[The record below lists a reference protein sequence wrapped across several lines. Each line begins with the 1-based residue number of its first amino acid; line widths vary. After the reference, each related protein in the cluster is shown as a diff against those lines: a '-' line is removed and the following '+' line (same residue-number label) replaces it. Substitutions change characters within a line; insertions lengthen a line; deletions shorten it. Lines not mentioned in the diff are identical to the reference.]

1 MMVEPTRAEVPD
13 AEVRRLVAI
22 LGQRLSE
29 QQPYLTRVL
38 TDKIRSISDLDL
50 DQPLIDLLDA
60 SVDSNI
66 NTIVHLLINAIPVER
81 IQAPTAAVEYA
92 LRLAQRGVPSYSLV
106 RAYQLGQEY
115 LMTEVLEE
123 AERIDADLASTL
135 RAVRVI
141 ADALYQYIDW
151 ICLHLL
157 ERYEDERGRWATTS
171 GNVASAMLQGL
182 LRGVDTSVHDFE
194 AETGYRFDQLHVGLV
209 LWSRDDAGIT
219 DALLAMERISRELE
233 STVATGTPPLFSAID
248 RTTGWLWI
256 GRADRSE
263 PIDRHVADVLAKFP
277 EIGAAVGLPEPGIDG
292 FRRTH
297 TQARETFELALAA
310 RERIGQVVG
319 FGDRGIALIS
329 MLLQQPGALQ
339 RWVCDVLGPLGEVS
353 SAAAR
358 ARATLGAWLEHD
370 RNFQA
375 TAEALQV
382 HRNTV
387 KYRVERIA
395 AEMDDRLE
403 ERRVDL
409 ELALLACR
417 LLGDELLVPGP
428 TAGTSRSR
436 GPR

>member
-1 MMVEPTRAEVPD
+1 MSEQAAAEGVD
-13 AEVRRLVAI
+13 AADVRRLVAA

-29 QQPYLTRVL
+29 EQPHLTRVL

-66 NTIVHLLINAIPVER
+66 NTIVHLLINAIPVDR

-106 RAYQLGQEY
+106 RAYQLGQEF
-115 LMTEVLEE
+115 LMTVVLDE
-123 AERIDADLASTL
+123 AERIDAGRVPTL
-135 RAVRVI
+135 RAVRAI
-141 ADALYQYIDW
+141 ADAVYQYIDW

-157 ERYEDERGRWATTS
+157 DRYEDERGRWATTS

-182 LRGVDTSVHDFE
+182 LRGDDSSEHDLE
-194 AETGYRFDQLHVGLV
+194 AETGYRFDQHHVGLV
-209 LWSRDDAGIT
+209 LWSRDQDGIT
-219 DALLAMERISRELE
+219 DALVAMERISRELE
-233 STVATGTPPLFSAID
+233 SRVGAGTPPLFSAID
-248 RTTGWLWI
+248 RTTAWLWI
-256 GRADRSE
+256 GRGASAE
-263 PIDRHVADVLAKFP
+263 PIDREVADVLAKFP
-277 EIGAAVGLPEPGIDG
+277 ELGAAVGLPEFGIDG

-297 TQARETFELALAA
+297 AQARDTFELALEAGD
-310 RERIGQVVG
+310 RIGQVTA

-329 MLLQQPGALQ
+329 MLLRQPGALQ
-339 RWVCDVLGPLGEVS
+339 RWVRDVLGPLGAVS
-353 SAAAR
+353 PAAAR
-358 ARATLGAWLEHD
+358 ARETLGTWLDHD

-375 TAEALQV
+375 TAEALRV

-387 KYRVERIA
+387 KYRIERIG
-395 AEMDDRLE
+395 AELDERLG

-417 LLGDELLVPGP
+417 LLGDDLLAAPRPG
-428 TAGTSRSR
+428 RR
-436 GPR
+436 

>member
-1 MMVEPTRAEVPD
+1 MTQPLSGAGPD
-13 AEVRRLVAI
+13 AAEVRRLVAVM
-22 LGQRLSE
+22 GQRLAE

-38 TDKIRSISDLDL
+38 TDNIRSISDLDL

-115 LMTEVLEE
+115 LMTVVLQEFE
-123 AERIDADLASTL
+123 QIDADRTHTL

-141 ADALYQYIDW
+141 ADAVYQYIDW

-157 ERYEDERGRWATTS
+157 DRYEDERGRWATTS

-194 AETGYRFDQLHVGLV
+194 SETGYRLDQHHVGLV
-209 LWSRDDAGIT
+209 LWSRDPGGIT
-219 DALLAMERISRELE
+219 DALLTMERISRELD
-233 STVATGTPPLFSAID
+233 ARMGTGTPPLFSAID

-256 GRADRSE
+256 GRGRHAE
-263 PIDRHVADVLAKFP
+263 PIDRVVAEVLAKFP
-277 EIGAAVGLPEPGIDG
+277 DLGAAVGLPEAGIEG

-297 TQARETFELALAA
+297 AQARDTFELALTAGD
-310 RERIGQVVG
+310 RIGQVVG

-329 MLLQQPGALQ
+329 LLLQQPGGLQ
-339 RWVCDVLGPLGEVS
+339 RWVRDVLGPLGEVS
-353 SAAAR
+353 PAAAR
-358 ARATLGAWLEHD
+358 ARATLGAWLDHD

-387 KYRVERIA
+387 KYRIERITA
-395 AEMDDRLE
+395 DLDDRLGD
-403 ERRVDL
+403 RRVDL

-417 LLGDELLVPGP
+417 LLGDELLEEPGGHRRP
-428 TAGTSRSR
+428 GQ
-436 GPR
+436 G

>member
-1 MMVEPTRAEVPD
+1 MTRLHPD
-13 AEVRRLVAI
+13 AGPVDPEVRRLVAL
-22 LGQRLSE
+22 LGQGMSE
-29 QQPYLTRVL
+29 RQPQLTRAL
-38 TDKIRSISDLDL
+38 TDLIRSIDDLDL

-66 NTIVHLLINAIPVER
+66 NTIVHLLINAIPVDR

-106 RAYQLGQEY
+106 RAYQMGGQF
-115 LMTEVLEE
+115 LMIEVLDE
-123 AERIDADLASTL
+123 ARQLDADRELTL
-135 RAVRVI
+135 TAAREIAAVF
-141 ADALYQYIDW
+141 YEYIDW

-157 ERYEDERGRWATTS
+157 GRYEAERGRWATTS

-182 LRGVDTSVHDFE
+182 LRGVDTSVRDFE
-194 AETGYRFDQLHVGLV
+194 LETGYRFDQHHVGLV

-219 DALLAMERISRELE
+219 DALLAMERISRTLE
-233 STVATGTPPLFSAID
+233 ARVGAGTPPLFSAID
-248 RTTGWLWI
+248 RTTAWLWI
-256 GRADRSE
+256 GRGERHE
-263 PIDRHVADVLAKFP
+263 PIDRQVADVLTKFP
-277 EIGAAVGLPEPGIDG
+277 EIGAAVGLPEAGIDG

-297 TQARETFELALAA
+297 GQARDTFELAVAA
-310 RERIGQVVG
+310 GERIGQVIG

-329 MLLQQPGALQ
+329 MLLQQPGALG
-339 RWVCDVLGPLGEVS
+339 RWVRDVLGPVGEIS
-353 SAAAR
+353 AAAAR
-358 ARATLGAWLEHD
+358 ARVTLGSWLDHD

-387 KYRVERIA
+387 KYRIERITA
-395 AEMDDRLE
+395 DLDDRLT

-417 LLGDELLVPGP
+417 LLGDELLEEPDGH
-428 TAGTSRSR
+428 RR
-436 GPR
+436 

>member
-1 MMVEPTRAEVPD
+1 MTLLQPD
-13 AEVRRLVAI
+13 HGPMDPEVRQLIAL

-29 QQPYLTRVL
+29 RQLELTRTL
-38 TDKIRSISDLDL
+38 TDLIRSIDDLDL

-66 NTIVHLLINAIPVER
+66 NTIVHLLINAIPVDR

-106 RAYQLGQEY
+106 RAYQMGSRF
-115 LMTEVLEE
+115 LMTEVLAE
-123 AERIDADLASTL
+123 ASHVDVD
-135 RAVRVI
+135 RAVTLTAMREI
-141 ADALYQYIDW
+141 AEVLYEYIDW

-157 ERYEDERGRWATTS
+157 GRYEAERGRWATTS

-182 LRGVDTSVHDFE
+182 LRGVETSVRDFE
-194 AETGYRFDQLHVGLV
+194 SETGYRIDQHHVGLV
-209 LWSRDDAGIT
+209 LWSRDEAGFT
-219 DALLAMERISRELE
+219 DALLAMERISRKLG
-233 STVATGTPPLFSAID
+233 SRVGAGTLPLFSAID
-248 RTTGWLWI
+248 RTTAWLWI
-256 GRADRSE
+256 GRGARTES
-263 PIDRHVADVLAKFP
+263 IDREVADLLSKFP
-277 EIGAAVGLPEPGIDG
+277 EVGAAVGLPGAGIDG

-297 TQARETFELALAA
+297 SQARDAFELAVEAGD
-310 RERIGQVVG
+310 RIAQVVG

-329 MLLQQPGALQ
+329 MLLKQPGALG
-339 RWVCDVLGPLGEVS
+339 RWVRDVLGPVGEQS

-358 ARATLGAWLEHD
+358 ARVTLGSWLDHD

-387 KYRVERIA
+387 KYRIERITA
-395 AEMDDRLE
+395 DLDDRLAD
-403 ERRVDL
+403 RRVDL

-417 LLGDELLVPGP
+417 LLGDELLQQPDGH
-428 TAGTSRSR
+428 RR
-436 GPR
+436 

>member
-1 MMVEPTRAEVPD
+1 MTQPLTGTGPD
-13 AEVRRLVAI
+13 TAEVRRLVAV

-38 TDKIRSISDLDL
+38 TENIRSISDLDL

-115 LMTEVLEE
+115 LMTVVLRESEQIE
-123 AERIDADLASTL
+123 ADRTCTL
-135 RAVRVI
+135 RAIRVI

-157 ERYEDERGRWATTS
+157 ERYEDERGRWATTA

-182 LRGVDTSVHDFE
+182 LRGVDTSGPDFE
-194 AETGYRFDQLHVGLV
+194 AETGYRFDQHHVGLV
-209 LWSRDDAGIT
+209 LWSRDEAGIT
-219 DALLAMERISRELE
+219 DALLTMERISRELE
-233 STVATGTPPLFSAID
+233 TSVGTGTPPLFSAID

-256 GRADRSE
+256 GRGPHAD
-263 PIDRHVADVLAKFP
+263 PIDRAVARILVKFP
-277 EIGAAVGLPEPGIDG
+277 DVGAAVGLPEPGIDG

-297 TQARETFELALAA
+297 AQARDTFELALTAGD
-310 RERIGQVVG
+310 RIGQVVG
-319 FGDRGIALIS
+319 YGDRGIALIS
-329 MLLQQPGALQ
+329 MLLQQPGAL
-339 RWVCDVLGPLGEVS
+339 RCWVRDVLGPLGEVS
-353 SAAAR
+353 PAAAR
-358 ARATLGAWLEHD
+358 ARATLGAWLDHD

-387 KYRVERIA
+387 KYRIERIMA
-395 AEMDDRLE
+395 DLGDRLGD
-403 ERRVDL
+403 RRVDL

-417 LLGDELLVPGP
+417 LLGDELLAEPDGHGR
-428 TAGTSRSR
+428 AGQ
-436 GPR
+436 G